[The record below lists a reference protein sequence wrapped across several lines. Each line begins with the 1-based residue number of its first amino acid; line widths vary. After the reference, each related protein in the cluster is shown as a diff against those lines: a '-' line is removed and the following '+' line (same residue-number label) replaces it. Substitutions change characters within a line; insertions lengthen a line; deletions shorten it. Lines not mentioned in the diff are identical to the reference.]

1 MKAGPHRAGWL
12 IIRKIMNDIVYV
24 SEEGLANLKQELE
37 TRRKVTRMEIA
48 ARILAAKELGDL
60 SENFEY
66 HVAKEDQAQNE
77 SRIIEIE
84 DMIRN
89 AKLVEKKS
97 GGSIGLGS
105 TFTVKSGGVERQF
118 QMVGATEA
126 DPLSG
131 KISNDSPI
139 GVGFIGKEKG
149 DEVEVNVP
157 SGVVKYKIVSVE

>member
-1 MKAGPHRAGWL
+1 MSWKIDAGHTCG
-12 IIRKIMNDIVYV
+12 
-24 SEEGLANLKQELE
+24 
-37 TRRKVTRMEIA
+37 IA
-48 ARILAAKELGDL
+48 ARITAKELGDL

-77 SRIIEIE
+77 ERIIGLE

-89 AKLVEKKS
+89 AKIVEKKS
-97 GGSIGLGS
+97 GGTIGLGS
-105 TFTVKSGGVERQF
+105 TFTVETAGIEKMF

-139 GVGFIGKEKG
+139 GVAFIGKGPG
-149 DEVEVNVP
+149 DKVEVTVP
-157 SGVVKYKIVSVE
+157 SGAVEYKILSVE

>member
-1 MKAGPHRAGWL
+1 M
-12 IIRKIMNDIVYV
+12 DVTYV
-24 SEEGLANLKQELE
+24 SPEGLEGLKNELE
-37 TRRKVTRMEIA
+37 TRRKETRPEIA
-48 ARILAAKELGDL
+48 ARISAAKELGDL

-77 SRIIEIE
+77 SRIIELE

-89 AKLVEKKS
+89 AKIVEKKI
-97 GGSIGLGS
+97 GGTIGLGS
-105 TFTVKSGGVERQF
+105 TFTVKTAGVEKTF

-139 GVGFIGKEKG
+139 GLAFIGKEAG
-149 DEVEVNVP
+149 DKVEVTVP
-157 SGVVKYKIVSVE
+157 SGIVEYKILSVE

>member
-1 MKAGPHRAGWL
+1 MT
-12 IIRKIMNDIVYV
+12 DITYI
-24 SEEGLANLKQELE
+24 SEEGLQNLKDELE
-37 TRRKVTRMEIA
+37 NRRKVIRVDIA
-48 ARILAAKELGDL
+48 ARITAAKELGDL

-77 SRIIEIE
+77 ERIIGIE

-89 AKLVEKKS
+89 AKIVEKKI
-97 GGSIGLGS
+97 GGTIGLGS
-105 TFTVKSGGVERQF
+105 TFTVKTGGIEKTF

-139 GVGFIGKEKG
+139 GVAFIGKEPG
-149 DEVEVNVP
+149 DKVEVTVP
-157 SGVVKYKIVSVE
+157 SGTVEYKILSVE